1 LIIGGIVSEEPKKEF
16 KQEYLEEKLH
26 AISEKLGDAYG
37 EPFLREL
44 ISRMERTV
52 AHFNEEVD
60 VMVSTVKNNSKK
72 RRKFLAEKRGEEFNE
87 NSDEEIL
94 SSKTTDSS
102 ELEDRGDKEASKES
116 TNEDAEPK
124 KKRFSLFKRKKK
136 S

>member
-1 LIIGGIVSEEPKKEF
+1 M
-16 KQEYLEEKLH
+16 Q

-60 VMVSTVKNNSKK
+60 VMVATVKDNSKN
-72 RRKFLAEKRGEEFNE
+72 RRKFLVESRGEEYNESLDEETFSSKATDSSSVE
-87 NSDEEIL
+87 NSD
-94 SSKTTDSS
+94 
-102 ELEDRGDKEASKES
+102 DKETSKDNA
-116 TNEDAEPK
+116 NEDDEPK

>member
-1 LIIGGIVSEEPKKEF
+1 MSEEPKKEF
-16 KQEYLEEKLH
+16 TQEYLEEKLQ

-60 VMVSTVKNNSKK
+60 LMVATVKDNSKN
-72 RRKFLAEKRGEEFNE
+72 RRKFLAVSRGEEYNESLDEETLPSKATDSPSVE
-87 NSDEEIL
+87 NSDDKKT
-94 SSKTTDSS
+94 SKDN
-102 ELEDRGDKEASKES
+102 A
-116 TNEDAEPK
+116 NEDDEPK

>member
-1 LIIGGIVSEEPKKEF
+1 MSEEPKKEF
-16 KQEYLEEKLH
+16 KQEYLEEKLQ

-60 VMVSTVKNNSKK
+60 VMVATVKNNSKK
-72 RRKFLAEKRGEEFNE
+72 RRKFLVEKRGEEFNE

-94 SSKTTDSS
+94 SRKDSDSS
-102 ELEDRGDKEASKES
+102 GVENSADKEKSKES
-116 TNEDAEPK
+116 ANEDAEPK

>member
-1 LIIGGIVSEEPKKEF
+1 MSEEPKKEF
-16 KQEYLEEKLH
+16 TQEYLEEKLQ

-60 VMVSTVKNNSKK
+60 VMVATVKDNSKN
-72 RRKFLAEKRGEEFNE
+72 RRKFLAVSRGEEYNESLDEETLSSKATDSSSVE
-87 NSDEEIL
+87 NSD
-94 SSKTTDSS
+94 
-102 ELEDRGDKEASKES
+102 DKETSKDNA
-116 TNEDAEPK
+116 NEDDKPK
-124 KKRFSLFKRKKK
+124 KKIFSLFKRKKK

>member
-1 LIIGGIVSEEPKKEF
+1 MPEEPKKEF
-16 KQEYLEEKLH
+16 TQEYLEEKLQ

-60 VMVSTVKNNSKK
+60 VMVRTVKNNSKN
-72 RRKFLAEKRGEEFNE
+72 RRKFLAESRGEEYNESLDGETISSKATDSYIAE
-87 NSDEEIL
+87 NSD
-94 SSKTTDSS
+94 
-102 ELEDRGDKEASKES
+102 DKETSKDNA
-116 TNEDAEPK
+116 NEDDEPK

>member
-1 LIIGGIVSEEPKKEF
+1 MPEEPKKEF
-16 KQEYLEEKLH
+16 TQEYLEEKLQ

-60 VMVSTVKNNSKK
+60 VMVSTVKNNSKN
-72 RRKFLAEKRGEEFNE
+72 RRKFLAESRGEEYNESLDEETLSSKATDLSSVE
-87 NSDEEIL
+87 NSD
-94 SSKTTDSS
+94 
-102 ELEDRGDKEASKES
+102 DKETSKDNA
-116 TNEDAEPK
+116 NEDDKPK
-124 KKRFSLFKRKKK
+124 KKRFALFKRKKK

>member
-1 LIIGGIVSEEPKKEF
+1 M
-16 KQEYLEEKLH
+16 Q

-60 VMVSTVKNNSKK
+60 VMVATVKNNSKN
-72 RRKFLAEKRGEEFNE
+72 RRKFLVESRGEEYNESLDEETLSSKATDFSSVE
-87 NSDEEIL
+87 NSD
-94 SSKTTDSS
+94 
-102 ELEDRGDKEASKES
+102 DKETSKDS
-116 TNEDAEPK
+116 ADKDAKPK
-124 KKRFSLFKRKKK
+124 KKRFLLFKRKKK

>member
-1 LIIGGIVSEEPKKEF
+1 MSEEPKKEF
-16 KQEYLEEKLH
+16 TQEYLEEKLQ

-60 VMVSTVKNNSKK
+60 VMVATVKDNSKN
-72 RRKFLAEKRGEEFNE
+72 RRKFLAESRGEEYNESLDGETISSKATDSYIAE
-87 NSDEEIL
+87 NSD
-94 SSKTTDSS
+94 
-102 ELEDRGDKEASKES
+102 DKETAKDSA
-116 TNEDAEPK
+116 NEDDEPK

>member
-1 LIIGGIVSEEPKKEF
+1 MSEEPKKEF
-16 KQEYLEEKLH
+16 TQEYLEEKLQ

-60 VMVSTVKNNSKK
+60 VMVATVKDNSKN
-72 RRKFLAEKRGEEFNE
+72 RRKFLAKSRGEEYNE
-87 NSDEEIL
+87 SLDEETL
-94 SSKTTDSS
+94 SSNATDSS
-102 ELEDRGDKEASKES
+102 SVENSNDKETSKDNA
-116 TNEDAEPK
+116 NEDDEPK

>member
-1 LIIGGIVSEEPKKEF
+1 MSEEPKKEF
-16 KQEYLEEKLH
+16 TQEYLEEKLQ

-60 VMVSTVKNNSKK
+60 VMVATVKNNSKN
-72 RRKFLAEKRGEEFNE
+72 RRKFLAESRGEEYNE
-87 NSDEEIL
+87 SLDEETF
-94 SSKTTDSS
+94 SSKATDSS
-102 ELEDRGDKEASKES
+102 SVESSDDKETSKDGA
-116 TNEDAEPK
+116 NKNAEPK

>member
-1 LIIGGIVSEEPKKEF
+1 MSEEPKKEF

-72 RRKFLAEKRGEEFNE
+72 RRKFLAEKRGLEFPLVIAGGNCSL
-87 NSDEEIL
+87 NP
-94 SSKTTDSS
+94 
-102 ELEDRGDKEASKES
+102 
-116 TNEDAEPK
+116 EPVAD
-124 KKRFSLFKRKKK
+124 FFDLFVVFQDFFRRDF
-136 S
+136 

>member
-1 LIIGGIVSEEPKKEF
+1 MSEEPKKEF
-16 KQEYLEEKLH
+16 TQEYLEEKLQ

-60 VMVSTVKNNSKK
+60 VMVATVKDNSKN
-72 RRKFLAEKRGEEFNE
+72 RRKFLAVSRGEEYNESLDEETFSSKATDSASVE
-87 NSDEEIL
+87 NSD
-94 SSKTTDSS
+94 
-102 ELEDRGDKEASKES
+102 DKETSKDNA
-116 TNEDAEPK
+116 NEDDEPK

>member
-1 LIIGGIVSEEPKKEF
+1 MSEEPKKEF
-16 KQEYLEEKLH
+16 TQQYLEEKLQ

-60 VMVSTVKNNSKK
+60 VMVATVKDNSKN
-72 RRKFLAEKRGEEFNE
+72 RRKFLAVSRGEEYNESLDEETLSSKATDSSSVE
-87 NSDEEIL
+87 NSD
-94 SSKTTDSS
+94 
-102 ELEDRGDKEASKES
+102 DKETSKDNA
-116 TNEDAEPK
+116 NEDDKPK
-124 KKRFSLFKRKKK
+124 KKIFSLFKRKKK

>member
-1 LIIGGIVSEEPKKEF
+1 MSEEPKKEF
-16 KQEYLEEKLH
+16 KQEYLEEKLQ

-60 VMVSTVKNNSKK
+60 VMVATVKDNSKN
-72 RRKFLAEKRGEEFNE
+72 RRKFLAESRGEEYNE
-87 NSDEEIL
+87 SLDEETL
-94 SSKTTDSS
+94 SSKATDSS
-102 ELEDRGDKEASKES
+102 LVESSDDKETSKDNA
-116 TNEDAEPK
+116 NEDDKPK